1 VNGIHDMGGMHG
13 FGPVEREPDEPVFH
27 AGWEKRVW
35 GLSRACV
42 AQRVF
47 NQDEAR
53 HGIERMD
60 PVAYLRSSYYERWLE
75 RTVRLLVEKGV
86 LAPDELAARMRDLA
100 ARPAAPPPAPAD
112 PTLGPRLLEALRARP
127 AFRRPGPP
135 GRFHVGDAVL
145 TRRDQPGGHTRLPRY
160 ARGKRGVI
168 DRIHGVYVFPD
179 ANAHGE
185 GEAPHALY
193 SVRFEAA
200 ELWGPSGQAA
210 APVLIDLW
218 ERYLEAGAPPARQP

>member
-1 VNGIHDMGGMHG
+1 MPEAPRFAPGDRVRTSTVD
-13 FGPVEREPDEPVFH
+13 PDH
-27 AGWEKRVW
+27 
-35 GLSRACV
+35 
-42 AQRVF
+42 
-47 NQDEAR
+47 
-53 HGIERMD
+53 
-60 PVAYLRSSYYERWLE
+60 
-75 RTVRLLVEKGV
+75 
-86 LAPDELAARMRDLA
+86 
-100 ARPAAPPPAPAD
+100 
-112 PTLGPRLLEALRARP
+112 
-127 AFRRPGPP
+127 
-135 GRFHVGDAVL
+135 
-145 TRRDQPGGHTRLPRY
+145 HTRLPRY

-200 ELWGPSGQAA
+200 ELWGPSGQAR